1 MPPRS
6 TENRQSMG
14 KIADASAKRL
24 IDVVGAIIL
33 LLLLAPV
40 ALAVALLIRSYGPGP
55 AFYCQEREGLHGRT
69 FRIRKLR
76 TMHAD
81 APERLRRHLEA
92 SPEAA
97 AEFARNR
104 CLRRDPRIVGR
115 PGAFARKY
123 SLDEIPQ
130 FWNVLVGDMSL
141 VGPRP
146 LRPSDAEV
154 LLDRDTRR
162 QRLLVRP
169 GMSGL
174 WQVTR
179 SGKSDIMRNLGELDL
194 LYVRTRS
201 IWLDLHILLR
211 TPAAVFSGGG
221 LT

>member
-1 MPPRS
+1 
-6 TENRQSMG
+6 MG
-14 KIADASAKRL
+14 EIADASAKRL
-24 IDVVGAIIL
+24 IDIVGAAIL
-33 LLLLAPV
+33 LLLLGPV
-40 ALAVALLIRSYGPGP
+40 ALAVALFIRAYSPGP
-55 AFYCQEREGLHGRT
+55 LLYCQEREGLHGRA

-76 TMHAD
+76 TMYSD
-81 APERLRRHLEA
+81 AAERLRQHLEA
-92 SPEAA
+92 SPAAA

-115 PGAFARKY
+115 PGAFVRKY
-123 SLDEIPQ
+123 SIDEIPQ
-130 FWNVLVGDMSL
+130 FWNVLVGEMSL

-146 LRPSDAEV
+146 LRPSDAE
-154 LLDRDTRR
+154 LLFDRDTRR

-169 GMSGL
+169 GLSGL

-179 SGKSDIMRNLGELDL
+179 SGKSDIMRNLAELDL

-211 TPAAVFSGGG
+211 TPVAVFSGGG